1 MARFKE
7 DRLRLRLA
15 ARQLGWMQLPLTMSF
30 VEMPPFLLPL
40 IIRLSAMSS
49 SMYPAFV
56 LHQHTTRINH
66 SLPANPERVQDVF
79 VAAFAQRSS
88 SCDPRGCVPR
98 LGVMGYLPCEI
109 LAKQQESTQSEGKG
123 SPPDEDHVTSD
134 ADFSTEQSVQRC
146 AYRPLRA
153 AVAVV

>member
-1 MARFKE
+1 MITMIQIVSDRRCTVARFKE

-56 LHQHTTRINH
+56 LHQHTTSINH
-66 SLPANPERVQDVF
+66 SLPADPQRVK
-79 VAAFAQRSS
+79 
-88 SCDPRGCVPR
+88 
-98 LGVMGYLPCEI
+98 MYL
-109 LAKQQESTQSEGKG
+109 
-123 SPPDEDHVTSD
+123 
-134 ADFSTEQSVQRC
+134 
-146 AYRPLRA
+146 
-153 AVAVV
+153 